1 MKDNGKTEAVK
12 NCATCQYLGKSERCQ
27 NCRNGNPP
35 ADAAA
40 YDLLWENDAREFT
53 PGEVV
58 MWAGS
63 EYTVLSVCESDGAK
77 MLELLKNDVD
87 EGNSGEFMISRNLV
101 PAARCAKQVKELT
114 AKEYAEK
121 LREVLGVKLE
131 AVDNFADLDIC
142 DGLNCRECPF
152 DHKRLEAAG
161 YHGDCVALI
170 VYHPDLAVKLMD
182 EWQANKDKPKGK
194 TYLEDFREKFPKAE
208 YLATG
213 SPVQCRNKLYFA
225 GAPCSVKPCPNC
237 CDCWN
242 EVMPAEGG
250 N

>member
-1 MKDNGKTEAVK
+1 MKDNGKLEAVK
-12 NCATCQYLGKSERCQ
+12 HCGTCRHQGNTDLCIH
-27 NCRNGNPP
+27 CRNGNPP

-40 YDLLWENDAREFT
+40 YDLLWEDDAREFT

-63 EYTVLSVCESDGAK
+63 ECTVLSVCESDGAK
-77 MLELLKNDVD
+77 MLELLKIDVD

-101 PAARCAKQVKELT
+101 SAAHCAKQVKELT

-121 LREVLGVKLE
+121 LRTYFGKPETGE
-131 AVDNFADLDIC
+131 LDIKDC
-142 DGLNCRECPF
+142 FCSTRDCPGCAF
-152 DHKRLEAAG
+152 DAEPSCTAAVVMFDPERALQMIQEAENR
-161 YHGDCVALI
+161 DTI
-170 VYHPDLAVKLMD
+170 
-182 EWQANKDKPKGK
+182 DKPKGK

-213 SPVQCRNKLYFA
+213 SPVQCRNSLYFA

-242 EVMPAEGG
+242 EVMPEAGDEK
-250 N
+250 